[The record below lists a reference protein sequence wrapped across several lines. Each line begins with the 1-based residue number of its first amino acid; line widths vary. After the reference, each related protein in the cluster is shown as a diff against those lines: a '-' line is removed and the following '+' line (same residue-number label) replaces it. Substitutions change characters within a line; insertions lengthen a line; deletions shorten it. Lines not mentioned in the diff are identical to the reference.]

1 MHVNKLSCCYFAL
14 VEINFCTCETVE
26 HFCILRF
33 EPKSHWRT
41 PLLKSS
47 ALTVQVAVCVA
58 LTAKSFSPHG
68 KVYRVTLVHE
78 LTFLSIRE
86 PHPCQFINST
96 LLFTHYGGSFD
107 YIRVV
112 IFLFI
117 NTLFSPPRKIG
128 ELPHLQK
135 YKIPTQKPFYYHLL

>member
-47 ALTVQVAVCVA
+47 AVTVQVAVCVA

-68 KVYRVTLVHE
+68 KVYREPPSVAG
-78 LTFLSIRE
+78 LSNKR
-86 PHPCQFINST
+86 SG
-96 LLFTHYGGSFD
+96 LRLW
-107 YIRVV
+107 
-112 IFLFI
+112 
-117 NTLFSPPRKIG
+117 
-128 ELPHLQK
+128 
-135 YKIPTQKPFYYHLL
+135 